1 MTTIRIGTKFNKA
14 TDRLTRQGND
24 RARNRKRKFECDFV
38 NLTGSASAFVA
49 KLKHWKR
56 VTLPL
61 AYHLSSQMM
70 TIAVYINT
78 CIHVFVFIFLWASFS
93 MFSGVSVS
101 TSFSHQ
107 SPVFLH
113 LLSPLVSQYLLPS
126 FKKISLNLAPL
137 LLSLVVISSEKEVS
151 NQFLFGWR
159 KSPNVW
165 RDENNVDTF
174 LFMFH
179 WIGLHCTRASR
190 KISPQS
196 KTIVNN
202 SSLSLSRTLFIRTNG
217 YAYFLVLATVTAGA
231 LWPIRWELD
240 NYALGRKGKILHFKY
255 GVKI

>member
-1 MTTIRIGTKFNKA
+1 MYQFWKIHLTIWRNTCNNYNNLNKIQQVDWQ
-14 TDRLTRQGND
+14 TDKARQLSCTEPQ
-24 RARNRKRKFECDFV
+24 KKIWMWFV

-159 KSPNVW
+159 K
-165 RDENNVDTF
+165 
-174 LFMFH
+174 
-179 WIGLHCTRASR
+179 
-190 KISPQS
+190 KS
-196 KTIVNN
+196 KC
-202 SSLSLSRTLFIRTNG
+202 
-217 YAYFLVLATVTAGA
+217 LA
-231 LWPIRWELD
+231 
-240 NYALGRKGKILHFKY
+240 GRK
-255 GVKI
+255 